1 MTSLY
6 ASPTAGGERWT
17 RSFGDRPLTTVQWRR
32 GALLVEAH
40 GLVASEGG
48 ATAGMEPAS

>member
-6 ASPTAGGERWT
+6 ASLLGSA
-17 RSFGDRPLTTVQWRR
+17 SGDRPLTTVQRRR